1 MQRMQVMDLAAME
14 VDDILKV
21 FEKVT
26 IIDIN
31 KEFDEVD
38 NIISYLEVVL
48 VKSVAIMVS
57 MAAWNSRP
65 AYNSEIIVKEK
76 RVETKE
82 FATLN
87 YIVDLFMV

>member
-14 VDDILKV
+14 LDDILKV

>member
-1 MQRMQVMDLAAME
+1 MQRMLVMDLAAMG

-76 RVETKE
+76 RVETKD

>member
-38 NIISYLEVVL
+38 NIILYLEVVL

-57 MAAWNSRP
+57 M
-65 AYNSEIIVKEK
+65 V
-76 RVETKE
+76 T
-82 FATLN
+82 
-87 YIVDLFMV
+87 

>member
-31 KEFDEVD
+31 KEFDKVD

-48 VKSVAIMVS
+48 FKSVAIVVS
-57 MAAWNSRP
+57 MAA
-65 AYNSEIIVKEK
+65 
-76 RVETKE
+76 
-82 FATLN
+82 
-87 YIVDLFMV
+87 

>member
-57 MAAWNSRP
+57 MAA
-65 AYNSEIIVKEK
+65 
-76 RVETKE
+76 
-82 FATLN
+82 
-87 YIVDLFMV
+87 

>member
-1 MQRMQVMDLAAME
+1 MDLAAME

-21 FEKVT
+21 FEKIT

-31 KEFDEVD
+31 KEFEEVD

-48 VKSVAIMVS
+48 VKSIAIMVS
-57 MAAWNSRP
+57 MAAWNSRL
-65 AYNSEIIVKEK
+65 AYNSEIIIKEK
-76 RVETKE
+76 RVETME

-87 YIVDLFMV
+87 YTVDLFMV

>member
-1 MQRMQVMDLAAME
+1 MQRMQVMDLAAMG

-57 MAAWNSRP
+57 MAA
-65 AYNSEIIVKEK
+65 
-76 RVETKE
+76 
-82 FATLN
+82 
-87 YIVDLFMV
+87 

>member
-1 MQRMQVMDLAAME
+1 MQRMQVMDLAAMG

-21 FEKVT
+21 FKKVT

-57 MAAWNSRP
+57 MAA
-65 AYNSEIIVKEK
+65 
-76 RVETKE
+76 
-82 FATLN
+82 
-87 YIVDLFMV
+87 

>member
-1 MQRMQVMDLAAME
+1 MQVMDLAAME

-21 FEKVT
+21 FEKIT

-48 VKSVAIMVS
+48 VKSIAIMVS
-57 MAAWNSRP
+57 MA
-65 AYNSEIIVKEK
+65 V
-76 RVETKE
+76 
-82 FATLN
+82 
-87 YIVDLFMV
+87 

>member
-1 MQRMQVMDLAAME
+1 MRRKQVMDLAAME

-21 FEKVT
+21 LEKVT

-38 NIISYLEVVL
+38 NIILYLEVVL

-57 MAAWNSRP
+57 M
-65 AYNSEIIVKEK
+65 V
-76 RVETKE
+76 T
-82 FATLN
+82 
-87 YIVDLFMV
+87 